1 MFQQIGVNLD
11 KNAISII
18 GTVSG
23 PPGSPALQKNFFF
36 AGNFKQWPMVKLCA
50 VLKNALAKT
59 PKIIPRNNEK

>member
-18 GTVSG
+18 GAVSG

-36 AGNFKQWPMVKLCA
+36 AGNFKQ
-50 VLKNALAKT
+50 
-59 PKIIPRNNEK
+59 